1 MTQMRNRS
9 GGGGSG
15 GGDSSL
21 SGGGFRGGG
30 VAKAFG
36 HSPVATVAI
45 SVDSWII
52 AVQPRW
58 ATAVTSFGHA
68 VGTSRRRSGGWCGG
82 GSSRSGDWGSSRSGG
97 WSGNGHYG
105 RSHEGVPAGERPVS

>member
-15 GGDSSL
+15 RSGGWSRRGGWGGGDWRG
-21 SGGGFRGGG
+21 SGG
-30 VAKAFG
+30 ATKALS

-58 ATAVTSFGHA
+58 ATAITSFGHA
-68 VGTSRRRSGGWCGG
+68 VGTSCRRSGG
-82 GSSRSGDWGSSRSGG
+82 SGG
-97 WSGNGHYG
+97 WGSGGWG
-105 RSHEGVPAGERPVS
+105 SGEWLW